1 MILPFVYRHLRY
13 SSVETVQR
21 AAWALTVHSEQN
33 KVSQWTRSL
42 QFIDHVDSDE
52 ENPVMRFSEY
62 ATVILVHAHVLVDLY
77 LGHMA
82 SGGMLGITSVVAS
95 RSLSHLTVML
105 GPRAMAL
112 FAHIGSLCNL
122 KSLEIISDPE
132 YYDVNWDDCPLS
144 RIQPWDLSALSHVSI
159 TFRSVNVFGNPV
171 TSFVEWFCRCT
182 MEGLADLE
190 FNFPFTFGNDGTEDA
205 ELLGVFV
212 SRIPGLARFCFG
224 HDSPRAVDMLLPHAG
239 CAILEL
245 HAHPS
250 PQALLELRPQVRTLV
265 IHGPEY
271 QEGIDDEDEENIF
284 SFLESLIAM
293 RPPDS
298 ALACVKLGLRWPSE
312 FRWRH
317 DHPLVDRLGQRLI
330 PLAIHLKKEGIAL
343 VDYYDAT
350 IDVLDL
356 PDHNVGQIM

>member
-1 MILPFVYRHLRY
+1 MILPFVYCHLRY

-21 AAWALTVHSEQN
+21 AAWALTVRSEQN

-62 ATVILVHAHVLVDLY
+62 ATVILVHARVLVDLY

-95 RSLSHLTVML
+95 SSLSHLTVML

-132 YYDVNWDDCPLS
+132 YYDVNWDDSPLGE
-144 RIQPWDLSALSHVSI
+144 ILPWNLSALSHVSI
-159 TFRSVNVFGNPV
+159 TFRSVNMFGNPV
-171 TSFVEWFCRCT
+171 PIFVDWFCRCT

-190 FNFPFTFGNDGTEDA
+190 FKFPYTFGDDGTEDA
-205 ELLGVFV
+205 KLLGVFV

-224 HDSPRAVDMLLPHAG
+224 HDSQLAVDMLLPHAG

-250 PQALLELRPQVRTLV
+250 AQAVLGLRPQVRTLV
-265 IHGPEY
+265 IHGREY
-271 QEGIDDEDEENIF
+271 QQEFDDEDQEDVF
-284 SFLESLIAM
+284 SFLESLIGM

-298 ALACVKLGLRWPSE
+298 VLTCVKLGLRPSE
-312 FRWRH
+312 FRWRR
-317 DHPLVDRLGQRLI
+317 DHPLIAGHGQRLI
-330 PLAIHLKKEGIAL
+330 LLANHLKKEGIAL
-343 VDYYDAT
+343 VDYDDAT
-350 IDVLDL
+350 MDVLDL
-356 PDHNVGQIM
+356 PNDNVDQIM